1 MEREQIQYQVIR
13 SKRKTLSIQV
23 RNGEVLVRC
32 PYGLRERAIE
42 DFVSSRQD
50 WIKKHLQKQSQMKQL
65 PAYTSDEILSL
76 KKLAQEDISRRV
88 AYFAPLVGVSYNR
101 ITIRH
106 QKSRWGSCSNKGNLN
121 FNCLLMLTPESVR
134 DYVVVHELCHRK
146 QMNHSP
152 LFWTEVSRV
161 LPDAKISRKWL
172 RDHGQE
178 ILR

>member
-1 MEREQIQYQVIR
+1 MEQEQIQYQVIR
-13 SKRKTLSIQV
+13 SKRKTLSILV
-23 RNGEVLVRC
+23 RDGEVLVRC
-32 PYGLRERAIE
+32 PYGLREQVIV
-42 DFVSSRQD
+42 DFVNSRQD
-50 WIKKHLQKQSQMKQL
+50 WIKKHVHKQSQMEQR
-65 PAYTSDEILSL
+65 PGYTSDEILTL
-76 KKLAQEDISRRV
+76 KKLAQQDFSRRV
-88 AYFAPLVGVSYNR
+88 AYFAPIVGVNYNR

-146 QMNHSP
+146 QMNHSAA
-152 LFWTEVSRV
+152 FWGEVARV

-172 RDHGQE
+172 IDHGQE

>member
-1 MEREQIQYQVIR
+1 M
-13 SKRKTLSIQV
+13 
-23 RNGEVLVRC
+23 LVRC
-32 PYGLRERAIE
+32 PYGLRERTIE
-42 DFVSSRQD
+42 DFVISKQA
-50 WIKKHLQKQSQMKQL
+50 WIKKHLQKQSQLKQL
-65 PAYTSDEILSL
+65 PAYSSNEILSL

-88 AYFAPLVGVSYNR
+88 AYYAPLVGISYNKV
-101 ITIRH
+101 TIRH

-146 QMNHSP
+146 QMNHSS
-152 LFWTEVSRV
+152 LFWAEVFRI

-172 RDHGQE
+172 KDHEQE

>member
-1 MEREQIQYQVIR
+1 MEQEEIQYQVIR

-32 PYGLRERAIE
+32 PYGLRERTIE
-42 DFVSSRQD
+42 DFVSSKQA
-50 WIKKHLQKQSQMKQL
+50 WIKKHLLKQSQMERR
-65 PAYTSDEILSL
+65 PAYTSDEILSF
-76 KKLAQEDISRRV
+76 KKLAQQDLSCRV
-88 AYFAPLVGVSYNR
+88 AYFAPIVGVNYNR

-121 FNCLLMLTPESVR
+121 FNCLLMLAPEAVR

-146 QMNHSP
+146 VMNHSS
-152 LFWTEVSRV
+152 LFWAEVARV
-161 LPDAKISRKWL
+161 LPDAKTSRKWL
-172 RDHGQE
+172 TDHGQE